1 MKALVCNDYAGV
13 SALGIKDVPVPEL
26 SGGSAI
32 RVRIRAAAVNFPD
45 SLIVAGKY
53 QVRPPLPFTPGMEL
67 AGDVIE
73 VGPDVTGFAPGD
85 RVCAVVTWGAFAQE
99 IVLDASRAVKLPDE
113 LSYELGAA
121 FPLTYMTAWHALV
134 NRGQMKPADTVLVLG
149 ASGGVGM
156 AALDLCRH
164 YGSRAIACASSDE
177 KLAACAAMGA
187 DTLVNYRSVPLRD
200 ALKEK
205 FGPAGI
211 DIVLDMVGGDLAEPA
226 FRSLGYGGR
235 HLVVGFAQGSIPKL
249 ALNLALLNE
258 RSILGVYWSDHAG
271 RNPGARAEA
280 GAFLADL
287 IARGALRPHISAT
300 GTLETAV
307 GLLTRFQERSVIG
320 KVVLT
325 ID

>member
-1 MKALVCNDYAGV
+1 MKALVCRDYAGV
-13 SALGIKDVPVPEL
+13 SALRIEDIPEPEL
-26 SGGSAI
+26 SGGSMI

-53 QVRPPLPFTPGMEL
+53 QVKPPLPFTPGMEL

-73 VGPDVTGFAPGD
+73 VGADVSDFAAGD

-99 IVLDASRAVKLPDE
+99 IVLDASRAVKLPE
-113 LSYELGAA
+113 KMSYEQGAA

-134 NRGQMKPADTVLVLG
+134 NRGQMKPGDNVLVLG

-164 YGSRAIACASSDE
+164 FGSHAIAGASSEE
-177 KLAACAAMGA
+177 KLAACASMGA
-187 DTLVNYRSVPLRD
+187 GTLVNYKEASLRET
-200 ALKEK
+200 LKEK
-205 FGPAGI
+205 FGSAGI

-235 HLVVGFAQGSIPKL
+235 HLVVGFAQGSIPRL
-249 ALNLALLNE
+249 PLNLALLNE
-258 RSILGVYWSDHAG
+258 RNILGVYWGSYAE
-271 RNPGARAEA
+271 RNAGARTQV
-280 GAFLADL
+280 GALLTDL
-287 IARGALRPHISAT
+287 IVRGSLRPHVSDT
-300 GTLETAV
+300 GTLDSAV
-307 GLLTRFQERSVIG
+307 ELLLRFQERSVIG

-325 ID
+325 IN